1 MRHNPHYPSLFKQFG
16 KGGLVRRYSALILG
30 LFIGLVVGFLATAIV
45 FWLLTQRI
53 NRLLDALQSS
63 QKQLQQTEDEHEV
76 RLRTATEQIQVDYQR
91 QLAAKIEFY
100 QDEQILQ
107 GELQALEFET
117 RLSVIEAA
125 YDRELEMQR

>member
-1 MRHNPHYPSLFKQFG
+1 M
-16 KGGLVRRYSALILG
+16 ILG

-63 QKQLQQTEDEHEV
+63 QRQLQQLEDEHEV
-76 RLRTATEQIQVDYQR
+76 RLRTATEQLQVDYER
-91 QLAAKIEFY
+91 QLAEKIEFY

-107 GELQALEFET
+107 GEFQALEFET
-117 RLSVIEAA
+117 RLSVIETA
-125 YDRELEMQR
+125 YDRELEMQQ